1 MTTQW
6 WLEETPPPEVPGVP
20 RLTLLL
26 DDAAAR
32 AAALLRGEP
41 EPVSDDPLADAVRI
55 LAGPG
60 GHEFVAEA
68 ARQTGLPEDEL
79 RRLVLAHRHG
89 GSTGV
94 LTALAPAP
102 VDPEEAVREIRARR
116 GLAGLAA
123 EPGVVTDLAAKV
135 QVRHGA
141 DGRWYPFTLWRDRW
155 WPATGATISP
165 GAAFRAALR
174 ARRAR

>member
-1 MTTQW
+1 MTPEW
-6 WLEETPPPEVPGVP
+6 SAETPPPGVPGTA

-32 AAALLRGEP
+32 AAALLDGEP
-41 EPVSDDPLADAVRI
+41 EPVSDDPLADAIRI

-60 GHEFVAEA
+60 GHEFVAQA
-68 ARQTGLPEDEL
+68 AEETGLPEEEL

-94 LTALAPAP
+94 LTAMEPAP
-102 VDPEEAVREIRARR
+102 VDPERAVQEIQGLR
-116 GLAGLAA
+116 GFAELTA
-123 EPGVVTDLAAKV
+123 EPGTVTDLTAKV
-135 QVRHGA
+135 QIRHGA

-155 WPATGATISP
+155 WPASGASASP
-165 GAAFRAALR
+165 RAAFQAALR